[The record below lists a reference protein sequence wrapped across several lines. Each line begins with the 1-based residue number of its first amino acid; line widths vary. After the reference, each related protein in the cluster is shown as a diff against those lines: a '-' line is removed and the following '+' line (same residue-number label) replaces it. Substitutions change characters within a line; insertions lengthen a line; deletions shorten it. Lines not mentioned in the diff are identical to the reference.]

1 MLEEFEK
8 DTGDKAKNNVI
19 PAGYLIDRLG
29 LRGKKIGGAMVS
41 QAHGNFLVNSGKAK
55 AEDFII
61 LAAIIKSRVRNKFGI
76 QLKEEVQMVGF

>member
-1 MLEEFEK
+1 MKQYKE
-8 DTGDKAKNNVI
+8 DTGGEAKDNII

-29 LRGKKIGGAMVS
+29 MRGKKIGGAMVS
-41 QAHGNFLVNSGKAK
+41 KVHGNFLVNIGGAK

-61 LAAIIKSRVRNKFGI
+61 LAAVIKTRVRNKFGI